1 MYRLSEHDSLRGI
14 VKKPFF
20 AALLL
25 LLFVSSFSAHAQE
38 KFTISG
44 HITDAETGEAM
55 LGASFQIVELKAGGM
70 ANDYGFYSITI
81 PAGSYT
87 VRYSFIEYE
96 QVEIKLTVDKNI
108 TRNVALKPKPTVLE
122 EVVATAA
129 PENEQVTS
137 TDMGVADIKPGEVSA
152 VPILFGEQ
160 DIIKTIQLLPG
171 IGETR
176 EGASGFFVRG
186 GDPDQNLVLLDEA
199 PVYNPSHFLGF
210 FSVFNSDA
218 IKNVR
223 MIKGAAPADYGGRLS
238 SVMDVR
244 MNEGNNQAY
253 RLNGGLGL
261 VFSRLTFEGPI
272 KKDTGSFIFSAR
284 RTYADVFLNFAKNKS
299 LKDSKLYFYDFNLK
313 ANYKI
318 GDRDRLY
325 VSAYSGRDMLGYA
338 SQFEFDWGNTTTTLR
353 WNHLFSDRLFL
364 NSSLIF
370 SSFDYMIS
378 INDDG
383 NNVDIT
389 SGIGDVHLKEDFE
402 YFISPHHSLR
412 FGVDTIRHRFVPGK
426 IEASEG
432 GTINSY
438 KVSDKYAFESAAYVS
453 HEYSPTDRL
462 KFDYGFRASLFNAVG
477 PGETFTYDE
486 SGDVLT
492 EKDYGDNELIESYGA
507 LEPRVLSTFIIDR
520 NSSVKA
526 SFARNR
532 QYIHMLSNTTSGT
545 PLDLWYPSTNIVGP
559 GTSDQTSVG
568 YFRNFRENAYETSFE
583 TYYKDLRG
591 QVDYKNGANILLN
604 KHVESELVF
613 GRGWAYGA
621 EFYVKKNTGKTTGW
635 LSYTLS
641 RTRRHFGDINEGR
654 AYPSKYDR
662 THDFSVTG
670 IYRKS
675 NRWTFSA
682 SWVFHSGIAV
692 TFPSGKY
699 EIDGMTV
706 NYYTERNGYRL
717 PDYHRLD
724 LGATWTHKKT
734 NRYESNLNFS
744 LYNAYGRRNAYAI
757 YFRENEDN
765 PDYTEAV
772 RVSLF
777 TFFPS
782 ITYNFSY

>member
-1 MYRLSEHDSLRGI
+1 MRDSLKR
-14 VKKPFF
+14 PFYDAIF
-20 AALLL
+20 L
-25 LLFVSSFSAHAQE
+25 LLFVFSFSAHAQE

-44 HITDAETGEAM
+44 HISDAETGEAL
-55 LGASFQIVELKAGGM
+55 LGASFQVVELKNGGM

-81 PAGSYT
+81 PAGVYT
-87 VRYSFIEYE
+87 IRYSYIDHE
-96 QVEIKLTVDKNI
+96 QTEIKLTVDKNI
-108 TRNVALKPKPTVLE
+108 VKNIALKPGMTVLE
-122 EVVATAA
+122 EIVVTAK
-129 PENEQVTS
+129 PENENITS
-137 TDMGVADIKPGEVSA
+137 TDMGVVDLKPDEVRET
-152 VPILFGEQ
+152 PILFGEQ
-160 DIIKTIQLLPG
+160 DVIKTLLLLPG

-199 PVYNPSHFLGF
+199 TVYNPAHFLGF
-210 FSVFNSDA
+210 FSVFNSEA

-223 MIKGAAPADYGGRLS
+223 MIKGAAPAQYGGRLS

-244 MNEGNNQAY
+244 MNEGNNKAY
-253 RLNGGLGL
+253 HLNGGLGL

-272 KKDTGSFIFSAR
+272 KKDAGSFMVSAR
-284 RTYADVFLNFAKNKS
+284 RTYADVFLKLSKKES
-299 LKDSKLYFYDFNLK
+299 LKKSELYFYDLNLK
-313 ANYKI
+313 ANYKA
-318 GDRDRLY
+318 GDKDRFY

-338 SQFEFDWGNTTTTLR
+338 SEFGFDWGNATATLR
-353 WNHLFSDRLFL
+353 WNHLFNDRLFL

-370 SSFDYMIS
+370 STFDYVMN

-383 NNVDIT
+383 NDVDIT
-389 SGIGDVHLKEDFE
+389 SGIEDVNLKEDFE
-402 YFISPHHSLR
+402 YFISPRHSLR

-438 KVSDKYAFESAAYVS
+438 KVSDKYAYESAAYIS

-462 KFDYGFRASLFNAVG
+462 KFDYGLRASLFNAVG
-477 PGETFTYDE
+477 PGEAFTYDE

-492 EKDYGDNELIESYGA
+492 QKTYDDNEPIESYGA
-507 LEPRVLSTFIIDR
+507 LEPRVLSTFIIDDR
-520 NSSVKA
+520 QSVKA
-526 SFARNR
+526 SYARNR

-559 GTSDQTSVG
+559 GTSDQVSVG
-568 YFRNFRENAYETSFE
+568 YFRNFRENKYETSFE
-583 TYYKDLRG
+583 TYYKDLKG

-621 EFYVKKNTGKTTGW
+621 EFYLKKNTGKTTGW

-641 RTRRHFGDINEGR
+641 RTRRHFSDINEGR

-662 THDFSVTG
+662 THDLSVTG
-670 IYRKS
+670 IYHRS

-682 SWVFHSGIAV
+682 SWVYHSGIAV

-717 PDYHRLD
+717 PAYHRLD
-724 LGATWTHKKT
+724 LGATWTHRKT
-734 NRYESNLNFS
+734 NRFESSLNFS
-744 LYNAYGRRNAYAI
+744 LYNAYGRKNAYAI
-757 YFRENEDN
+757 FFRENEDN
-765 PDYTEAV
+765 RDYTEAV